1 MNRRAFTLIELLVVI
16 AILGVLFAL
25 LLPAVQKVRGA
36 AQRSS
41 CANNLKQLGLAAHHY
56 HDTHSSFPTG
66 YVRPSPLRQGRGFTL
81 FVSLLPY
88 FEQANLSRVWDYQKY
103 GNNLGPYPT
112 AVASQALAIAVC
124 PADTLPWPA
133 IYHNGG
139 SGPPEDWG
147 LTSYGGNAGTRS
159 AGDSQSRDG
168 IFFQDSA
175 VRLAD
180 VTDGTSNTLLF
191 GERDH
196 EDPNYDRL
204 CPPDLLGTNG
214 WWAYPWM
221 TDVLLSA
228 PVSVNYQVPPSVTD
242 CAEIKANRLS
252 AFGSRHAGGAN
263 FGLADG
269 SVRFLSD
276 GISLETLRAL
286 STRASG
292 EVIPES

>member
-1 MNRRAFTLIELLVVI
+1 MNRRAFTLIELLVVT
-16 AILGVLFAL
+16 AIIGVLIAL

-36 AQRSS
+36 ALRSA

-56 HDTHSSFPTG
+56 HDTYASFPTG
-66 YVRPSPLRQGRGFTL
+66 YVRPSPLRQGRGTTL
-81 FVSLLPY
+81 FVCLLPY
-88 FEQANLSRVWDYQKY
+88 LEQANLAQLWDYQKY

-112 AVASQALAIAVC
+112 AVASQVLAIAVC
-124 PADTLPWPA
+124 PADALPRPA
-133 IYHNGG
+133 IFHNGG

-159 AGDSQSRDG
+159 TGDSQSRDG
-168 IFFQDSA
+168 VFFQDSA

-180 VTDGTSNTLLF
+180 VTDGTSTTLLF

-204 CPPDLLGTNG
+204 CPPDVLGSNG

-221 TDVLLSA
+221 ADVLLSA
-228 PVSVNYQVPPSVTD
+228 AVPINYQVPPSATD
-242 CAEIKANRLS
+242 CAAIKADRLS

-269 SVRFLSD
+269 SVHFLSD
-276 GISLETLRAL
+276 HISLETLRAL
-286 STRASG
+286 STRAGG
-292 EVIPES
+292 EGFAGF